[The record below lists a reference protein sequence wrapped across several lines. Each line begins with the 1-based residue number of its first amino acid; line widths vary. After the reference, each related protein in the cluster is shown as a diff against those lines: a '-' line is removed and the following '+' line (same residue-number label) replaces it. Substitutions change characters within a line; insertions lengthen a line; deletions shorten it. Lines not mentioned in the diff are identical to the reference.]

1 MLHGT
6 RIASDGSAFDV
17 APLREMAVDR
27 GIRGDPITVPDA
39 HLLFNG
45 DFQRAGPDLKIV
57 GADGKSFLIPDY
69 FKAEKRATLLSPEG
83 ASLTPEVVEAL
94 AGPLAPGQYAQAGQ
108 QASDQPAIGRIEQV
122 AGNATIVRNG
132 VAMTAN
138 QGDVVRKGDVVQT
151 GGDGMIAV
159 LFADGSTF
167 SLSANARMVLND
179 FVYQAGGANNSAL
192 ISLVQGTIGF
202 VAGQVAKTGDMRV
215 DTPAATMGIRGT
227 AVLVEITAQNGQT
240 KFSVLV
246 EPDGTTGSFNLY
258 NKSTGALIAT
268 VNNSQI
274 GWVVTPA
281 GPLEVIAQQI
291 QKTPGE
297 LQQELNYFQQIF
309 NIFNQGQQNPFNPE
323 QRTDT
328 PNPQNTSG
336 SGTQFTTVLPN
347 NTNNSTNNNNQP
359 DIFTVSFT
367 PLTTPTGGNDPI
379 NFGNTAPNFIPDNNL
394 PPSTYTIID
403 YRNTNYSGV
412 INGTPGADIIFG
424 SNAGNTI
431 HADDGDDFVFAGS
444 GNDIIIA
451 GHGGGDDFYDGGG
464 GVNTIKYESATQGIV
479 FNLNVESVNGVVQS
493 TADGP
498 EIGHDI
504 FVNFQVVV
512 GGQGNDVFI
521 LHDGFLWDLDGGA
534 GIDIVRLAGNLSF
547 TGHDEGPDVYGVEIV
562 DLNTTHTNT
571 VEFEADGIAAFND
584 DKAIRVIGGA
594 DDTVILNEYHP
605 GENSSGYWVL
615 VGSVLDP
622 FGDDDLTDGIT
633 FLHYQFVDGEAVVA
647 TMYIQDGITV
657 VIPHQQAHAPVA
669 VPDTN
674 SVIEAGVIWGNFPF
688 FGDPFAI
695 GNVLTNDTD
704 ADANDTKSVVGVAAG
719 SSEGAISGGVNAIV
733 QGTYGFLLLLST
745 GGYLYTLN
753 NLDPDTQALAKGEV
767 VEDVFTYTMQDGFGL
782 TSTSTLTISITGAN
796 DAPVIFAGTISGT
809 VIEDGY
815 GGDGKHR
822 SDPTATGSLNV
833 FDPDGGDSFA
843 WSLVRR
849 SGQTLN
855 ENGSITGRYGT
866 LTIDQNGQW
875 TYTLDDQLP
884 QTQALTLGQTVR
896 ETFTVKVTDGN
907 GASDTQTVTISIQG
921 SNEGQGPTGVAFA
934 IDPSGV
940 ADDNG
945 TSLSKNT
952 KVGTFTAFGDPDIGD
967 TFAYSL
973 AQGSSGAFKIS
984 TDGQLSTGNSNV
996 GPGTY
1001 QLYVVASDQAGN
1013 VSPATQVTIWVDNA
1027 NTNATPEAFM
1037 SSSNTIIAFG
1047 LNGNDIIVAGNGD
1060 DVLVGGQNNDVLS
1073 GGAGND
1079 VLIGGGGADTFV
1091 FKPGGGHDTILDFSH
1106 SQGDKIDLSGYD
1118 IASFDSLSVA
1128 VSGADTLIDLG
1139 NGNSVTVQNTVLQSQ
1154 TTLVASDFILHA

>member
-17 APLREMAVDR
+17 APLRKVIVDQ
-27 GIRGDPITVPDA
+27 GIHGDPITVPDA

-108 QASDQPAIGRIEQV
+108 QASDQPAIGRVEQV

-336 SGTQFTTVLPN
+336 SGTQFSTVLPN
-347 NTNNSTNNNNQP
+347 TSNNTTNNNNQP
-359 DIFTVSFT
+359 DIFTVTFT

-424 SNAGNTI
+424 SNFGNEI
-431 HADDGDDFVFAGS
+431 YADDGDDFVFAGS
-444 GNDIIIA
+444 GNDLIIA
-451 GHGGGDDFYDGGG
+451 GSGGGDDFYDGGG
-464 GVNTIKYESATQGIV
+464 GVNAIKYESATQGIV

-547 TGHDEGPDVYGVEIV
+547 TGNVDGPEVHNIEIV
-562 DLNTTHTNT
+562 DLNTTDANT
-571 VEFEADGIAAFND
+571 VDFEADGIVKFND
-584 DKAIRVIGGA
+584 ANTVWVIGGEG
-594 DDTVILNEYHP
+594 DVVNLNPDEHW
-605 GENSSGYWVL
+605 ENGYWVL
-615 VGSVLDP
+615 IGNAASPFQSVLD
-622 FGDDDLTDGIT
+622 DDIA
-633 FLHYQFVDGEAVVA
+633 FVEYRFISNSEV
-647 TMYIQDGITV
+647 TPTIYIQAGIIVNVTGGLQHV
-657 VIPHQQAHAPVA
+657 PVA
-669 VPDTN
+669 RPDVNHVT
-674 SVIEAGVIWGNFPF
+674 EAGVIWGNLPYL
-688 FGDPFAI
+688 GDPFAI

-704 ADANDTKSVVGVAAG
+704 QDADDTKAVVGVAASPVEG
-719 SSEGAISGGVNAIV
+719 SVTGGVGTVIH
-733 QGTYGFLLLLST
+733 GTYGFLLLLST

-753 NLDPDTQALAKGEV
+753 NLDPDTQALAKGQV
-767 VEDVFTYTMQDGFGL
+767 VEDVFTYTMQDSLGL
-782 TSTSTLTISITGAN
+782 TATTTLTISVTGAN
-796 DAPVIFAGTISGT
+796 DAPVIFSGT
-809 VIEDGY
+809 TSGAVIEAGY
-815 GGDGKHR
+815 GHDGVHR

-833 FDPDGGDSFA
+833 FDPDVGDSFA

-866 LTIDQNGQW
+866 LFIDQTGQW
-875 TYTLDDQLP
+875 TYTLNDQLP

-896 ETFTVKVTDGN
+896 ETFTVKVTDAN

-945 TSLSKNT
+945 TSLAKNT

-984 TDGQLSTGNSNV
+984 ADGQLSTGNGNV
-996 GPGTY
+996 VPGTY
-1001 QLYVVASDQAGN
+1001 QLYVIATDQAGN

-1027 NTNATPEAFM
+1027 NTNATPAAFT
-1037 SSSNTIIAFG
+1037 SSSNAIIAFG
-1047 LNGNDIIVAGNGD
+1047 LNGNDIIVTGSGD
-1060 DVLVGGQNNDVLS
+1060 DVLVGGQNNDVLG

-1106 SQGDKIDLSGYD
+1106 HQGDKIDLRGYD
-1118 IASFDSLSVA
+1118 FANFEALSLSV
-1128 VSGADTLIDLG
+1128 SGLDTLIDLG
-1139 NGNSVTVQNTVLQSQ
+1139 NGNIVTVHNTALQSQ
-1154 TTLVASDFILHA
+1154 TTLIANDFILH

>member
-17 APLREMAVDR
+17 APLRKLAVDQ
-27 GIRGDPITVPDA
+27 GNSGDPIVVPDA

-151 GGDGMIAV
+151 GADGMIAV

-336 SGTQFTTVLPN
+336 SGTQFTTVLPSNSN
-347 NTNNSTNNNNQP
+347 NITNNNNQP
-359 DIFTVSFT
+359 DIFTVTFT

-403 YRNTNYSGV
+403 YRNTDYSGV

-424 SNAGNTI
+424 SNFGNTI
-431 HADDGDDFVFAGS
+431 YADDGDDFVFAGS
-444 GNDIIIA
+444 GNDLIIA
-451 GHGGGDDFYDGGG
+451 GSGGGDDFYDGGG

-512 GGQGNDVFI
+512 GGRGDDIFI
-521 LHDGFLWDLDGGA
+521 LHDQFHWEIFGGD
-534 GIDIVRLAGNLSF
+534 GIDIVRLAGNLGF
-547 TGHDEGPDVYGVEIV
+547 TGDDEGPDVYGIEIV
-562 DLNTTHTNT
+562 DLNTTHANT
-571 VEFEADGIAAFND
+571 VEFEADGVAAFND
-584 DKAIRVIGGA
+584 DKTIRVIGGA
-594 DDTVILNEYHP
+594 GDTVILNEYHP

-622 FGDDDLTDGIT
+622 FEDDDLTDHIT
-633 FLHYQFVDGEAVVA
+633 FLHYQFVDGEAVIA

-657 VIPHQQAHAPVA
+657 VIPYQQAHAPIA
-669 VPDTN
+669 HPDFNHVT
-674 SVIEAGVIWGNFPF
+674 EAGVIWGNLPYL
-688 FGDPFAI
+688 GDPFAI
-695 GNVLTNDTD
+695 GNVLSNDTD
-704 ADANDTKSVVGVAAG
+704 PDEGDTKTVVGVAAG
-719 SSEGAISGGVNAIV
+719 NGGEAVSGGVNAVV

-753 NLDPDTQALAKGEV
+753 NLDPDTQALAKGQV
-767 VEDVFTYTMQDGFGL
+767 VEDVFTYTMQDGFEL

-796 DAPVIFAGTISGT
+796 DAPVIFSGT
-809 VIEDGY
+809 TSGAVIEAGY
-815 GGDGKHR
+815 GHDGVHR

-833 FDPDGGDSFA
+833 FDPDVGDSLA

-855 ENGSITGRYGT
+855 EDGSIAGRYGT
-866 LTIDQNGQW
+866 LTVDQNGQW
-875 TYTLDDQLP
+875 TYTLNDQFP
-884 QTQALTLGQTVR
+884 QTQALTLGQTAR
-896 ETFTVKVTDGN
+896 ETFTVKVTDAN

-945 TSLSKNT
+945 TSLAKNT

-984 TDGQLSTGNSNV
+984 ADGQLSTGNSNV
-996 GPGTY
+996 VPGTY
-1001 QLYVVASDQAGN
+1001 QLYVIATDQAGN

-1027 NTNATPEAFM
+1027 NTNTTPEAFT

-1047 LNGNDIIVAGNGD
+1047 LNGNDIIVTGSGD
-1060 DVLVGGQNNDVLS
+1060 DVLVGGQNNDILN

-1079 VLIGGGGADTFV
+1079 VLIGGGNNDTFV
-1091 FKPGGGHDTILDFSH
+1091 FAPGGDHDTILDFG
-1106 SQGDKIDLSGYD
+1106 QGDKIDVSAFSFAEFADLETYLSIHEG
-1118 IASFDSLSVA
+1118 STV
-1128 VSGADTLIDLG
+1128 IDFG
-1139 NGNSVTVQNTVLQSQ
+1139 NGDKITVLNH
-1154 TTLVASDFILHA
+1154 TLTQSDFILHA